1 MRQKK
6 NQIDESQYTM
16 SEVIF
21 PDGGKAQVFSPIF
34 ATQEE
39 KEREFEKLKQA
50 TAWFLCEAY
59 KQMREKKEV
68 EAK

>member
-1 MRQKK
+1 MGQRR

-16 SEVIF
+16 SEKIF
-21 PDGGKAQVFSPIF
+21 PDGSKAQVFLPIF

-39 KEREFEKLKQA
+39 KECEFEKLKQA

-59 KQMREKKEV
+59 KQMREKKER
-68 EAK
+68 K